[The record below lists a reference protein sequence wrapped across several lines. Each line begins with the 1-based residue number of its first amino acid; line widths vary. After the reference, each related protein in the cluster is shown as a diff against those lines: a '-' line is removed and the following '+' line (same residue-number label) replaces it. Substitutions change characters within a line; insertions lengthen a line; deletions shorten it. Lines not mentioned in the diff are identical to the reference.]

1 MVLGGIMSALERRAG
16 SSSFPTGREAFMD
29 WRSRIVIDPKILV
42 GKPVIRG
49 TRISVEFVV
58 DLLAAGWSHEQVLE
72 SYPHISEQDIRACLA
87 YAGELLREE
96 QVYPLTTA

>member
-1 MVLGGIMSALERRAG
+1 ME
-16 SSSFPTGREAFMD
+16 
-29 WRSRIVIDPKILV
+29 WRSHIVVDPKILV

-58 DLLAAGWSHEQVLE
+58 GLLAAGWSHEQLLE

>member
-1 MVLGGIMSALERRAG
+1 
-16 SSSFPTGREAFMD
+16 MD
-29 WRSRIVIDPKILV
+29 GHSRIAVDPKVLV

-58 DLLAAGWSHEQVLE
+58 ELLAAGWTHEQVLE

-96 QVYPLTTA
+96 QIYPLATA